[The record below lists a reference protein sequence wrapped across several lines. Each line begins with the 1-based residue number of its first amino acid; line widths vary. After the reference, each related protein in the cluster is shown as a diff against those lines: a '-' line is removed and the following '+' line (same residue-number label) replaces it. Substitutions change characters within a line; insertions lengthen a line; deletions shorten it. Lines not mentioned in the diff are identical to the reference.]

1 MSEADNLKRRQEDA
15 LDRLRAEI
23 NLELRRYYR
32 RLLVAGK
39 THILEQESI
48 SNPRELGEESFG
60 VAQAALHQAFSSQ
73 VGKGKRAS
81 ISA

>member
-1 MSEADNLKRRQEDA
+1 MSEVDSLKRRQEDA

-32 RLLVAGK
+32 RLLVEGK
-39 THILEQESI
+39 AHILAQESI

-60 VAQAALHQAFSSQ
+60 VAQVALHQAFANE
-73 VGKGKRAS
+73 VGRGKRAS